1 MNQKNKLVILT
12 GPTAVGKTALSIML
26 AKKIGGEIISAD
38 SMQVYKYLDI
48 GSAKIKEAEM
58 EGVSHHLIDALLP
71 DKEFNVFCFQQMAKE
86 AAQGIYGRGHI
97 PIVVGG
103 TGFYIQALLYDID
116 FSAEEDNSRIR
127 AALEKAAAEHGNGY
141 LYERLKEVDA
151 DSAAAI
157 HPNNQ
162 KRILRALEFYQ
173 LNGFPISQ
181 HNEKERQKES
191 AYRSCYFVLNDY
203 RERLYQRINERVDAM
218 MADGLL
224 EEVKRLRE
232 MGCKRDML
240 SMQGLGYKEILAYLD
255 GECVLE
261 EAVVQIK
268 QNTRHFAKRQ
278 LTWFR
283 REKDVIWIDKPDFDY
298 SNDKILWKKKSGCC
312 DIFQSLRQF
321 VCLQATKLRRR
332 RLAAGR
338 GMKGKENEEFLYGAD
353 VSGSGYQPAGL
364 CLRGSCMEFPQKPL
378 GGNRRHF

>member
-1 MNQKNKLVILT
+1 MTARLAARRNKGVFMNQKNKLIILT
-12 GPTAVGKTALSIML
+12 GPTAVGKTALSISL

-58 EGVSHHLIDALLP
+58 EGVPHHLIDTLLP
-71 DKEFNVFCFQQMAKE
+71 DEEFNVFCFQQMAKE
-86 AAQGIYGRGHI
+86 AAEGIYGRGHI

-116 FSAEEDNSRIR
+116 FSAEEDNSEIR
-127 AALEKAAAEHGNGY
+127 AVLEKAAAEHGTGY

-151 DSAAAI
+151 ASAAAI
-157 HPNNQ
+157 HPNNH

-191 AYRSCYFVLNDY
+191 AYRSCYFVLNDD

-224 EEVKRLRE
+224 EEVTRLRE

-240 SMQGLGYKEILAYLD
+240 SMQGLGYRELLSYLD
-255 GECVLE
+255 GESTLE
-261 EAVVQIK
+261 EAVLQIK

-283 REKDVIWIDKPDFDY
+283 REKNVVWIDKPDFDY
-298 SNDKILWKKKSGCC
+298 DNDKILNFMEEH
-312 DIFQSLRQF
+312 I
-321 VCLQATKLRRR
+321 
-332 RLAAGR
+332 RL
-338 GMKGKENEEFLYGAD
+338 L
-353 VSGSGYQPAGL
+353 
-364 CLRGSCMEFPQKPL
+364 
-378 GGNRRHF
+378 